1 MSFSFRRGEATR
13 RKRHVRLHLESLEA
27 RALLS
32 ANLGSMPEWS
42 ARDIVWN
49 GRTRTAVA
57 DSWIVRTTPTTT
69 AATLGIG
76 SQWQASS
83 IGTGFFSL
91 SAPGASSADVL
102 GWAAKTQGVA
112 YVEPNFVLQT
122 AAVPNDPSF
131 SRLWGLNNTGQSGG
145 LRDADIDAPEA
156 WNTTTGSRD
165 VVVAVIDSGVDY
177 NHPDLKANMWKNPGE
192 IPGDGIDNDK
202 NGKTDDIYG
211 WDAANDDGDPMD
223 DDGHGTHVAGT
234 IGAVGNNSV
243 GIAGVSWNVSL
254 MAVKFLGPNGGTAED
269 AIEAIQYVTNMRK
282 RGINIVVSNNS
293 WGGGGW
299 DKWEKDA
306 IDQGG
311 EAGILFV
318 AAAGN
323 DYGRNNDVIDHY
335 PSGYDSDAIISVAAT
350 NRHNRLANFSNYGPT
365 TVDIGAPGEN
375 IYSTLPN
382 NRYGAS
388 SGTSMAAPQ
397 VTGAIALLAAAKPR
411 LPAADP
417 RLYAAELKAAIL
429 STAQPIPALAGKV
442 ATGGLLNA
450 YEALRSLGPWADIV
464 DITPDD
470 RVDAVDEIVISF
482 DRPVSNVDDSDFVL
496 KRVAE
501 DGTIESSLVGI
512 PFKAINDDNTRWRF
526 SGLAAAGLTT
536 RPGRYTLT
544 LNHAVSGIKA
554 VDDEKPLYA
563 SQTES
568 WTQLPPDI
576 GDSLRDAEPLTPESA
591 GTIQITGKIGDGKNG
606 LRDIDMYWVELVAG
620 ESLLVNT
627 HAHAIGSKL
636 DTVVRIFDSAGKEL
650 ASNDDYG
657 VGPDSFLSY
666 KAPAAGR
673 YFIGISSFGNS
684 QYSPTVAGSGSPGRT
699 VGEFAMTV
707 TGDPTPPLMPLVA
720 DIIDVTPDP
729 DNPAV
734 PAVEIK
740 FNRAVTGLTVDHF
753 RLTRDHVDVSL
764 EGATLSSD
772 DGINWTLSGLGS
784 ITAEPGAYTLTLVP
798 NSNIT
803 DGAQSLLASAYD
815 SWTVVTPDAADTI
828 ANARVF
834 TLDELFAIGGR
845 VSGIIG
851 DGSFGSRDIDF
862 YGAQL
867 EAGKTYTIDIN
878 ARSLAT
884 PSTLDS
890 VLRIFDANGR
900 QMARNDDFNR
910 SHDSFLRF
918 TPKTTGTYYVGVSGY
933 RNSSYN
939 AASGVGRRVGST
951 GTYEIQFG
959 LAEPAPTR
967 AAAIAAQRSVD
978 RLSRSVPKQAAA
990 FAAFAAQ
997 TASAS
1002 SPAPSN
1008 RSARGLRR

>member
-1 MSFSFRRGEATR
+1 
-13 RKRHVRLHLESLEA
+13 
-27 RALLS
+27 
-32 ANLGSMPEWS
+32 MPEWS

-49 GRTRTAVA
+49 GRTRSAVA
-57 DSWIVRTTPTTT
+57 DSWIVRTAPTTT

-83 IGTGFFSL
+83 LGTGFFSL

-131 SRLWGLNNTGQSGG
+131 SRLWGLNNVGQSGG

-165 VVVAVIDSGVDY
+165 VVVAVIDSGIDY
-177 NHPDLKANMWKNPGE
+177 NHPDLKANMWKNPRE
-192 IPGDGIDNDK
+192 IPGNDFDDDG
-202 NGKTDDIYG
+202 NGFKDDVYG
-211 WDAANDDGDPMD
+211 WDFSSNDANPMD
-223 DDGHGTHVAGT
+223 ENGHGTHVAGT
-234 IGAVGNNSV
+234 IGAVGNNGV
-243 GIAGVSWNVSL
+243 GVAGVSWNVSL
-254 MAVKFLGPNGGTAED
+254 MALKIGGAGPSVSISG
-269 AIEAIQYVTNMRK
+269 AIGAIQYVTAMRK
-282 RGINIVVSNNS
+282 AGVNVVVSNNS
-293 WGGGGW
+293 WGGGSAS
-299 DKWEKDA
+299 EALKDA
-306 IDQGG
+306 INEGG

-323 DYGRNNDVIDHY
+323 DWGSNNDIIDVY
-335 PSGYDSDAIISVAAT
+335 PAGYDSDYIVSVAAT
-350 NRHNRLANFSNYGPT
+350 DRRNRLADFSNYGPT
-365 TVDIGAPGEN
+365 TVDIGAPGKD
-375 IYSTLPN
+375 IYSTYPN
-382 NRYGAS
+382 NNYRS
-388 SGTSMAAPQ
+388 LDGTSMAAPH
-397 VTGAIALLAAAKPR
+397 VTGAIALLAAAKPG
-411 LPAADP
+411 LT
-417 RLYAAELKAAIL
+417 AAELKTAIL
-429 STAQPIPALAGKV
+429 SSAQPIPALAGKV
-442 ATGGLLNA
+442 ATGGLLNVH
-450 YEALRSLGPWADIV
+450 EALRSLGPLVDIV
-464 DITPDD
+464 DVSPDQRED
-470 RVDAVDEIVISF
+470 PVDEIVISF
-482 DRPVSNVDDSDFVL
+482 DRPVSGVDDSDFVL

-501 DGTIESSLVGI
+501 DDTVESSLVGV
-512 PFKAINDDNTRWRF
+512 PFEPVDTTGARWRF

-536 RPGRYTLT
+536 RPGQYTLT
-544 LNHAVSGIKA
+544 LNHAGSGIVDEDGKA
-554 VDDEKPLYA
+554 LY
-563 SQTES
+563 SSPTES

-576 GDSLRDAEPLTPESA
+576 GDTLRDAEPLMPESD
-591 GTIQITGKIGDGKNG
+591 GTIQIAGKIGDGKNG
-606 LRDIDMYWVELVAG
+606 LRDVDMYWVELGAG
-620 ESLLVNT
+620 KILSVDT
-627 HAHAIGSKL
+627 DAHAIGSRL
-636 DTVVRIFDSAGKEL
+636 DTVVRIFDSAGNEL

-657 VGPDSFLSY
+657 MAADSFLSY
-666 KAPAAGR
+666 GAPADGR

-684 QYSPTVAGSGSPGRT
+684 NYSPKVAGSGSPGRT
-699 VGEFAMTV
+699 TGEFVMTV
-707 TGDPTPPLMPLVA
+707 TGDPTPPPMPLTV
-720 DIIDVTPDP
+720 DIVDVSPDP
-729 DNPAV
+729 RYTAV
-734 PAVEIK
+734 DGVEIEL
-740 FNRAVTGLTVDHF
+740 NRAVSGLTVDHF
-753 RLTRDHVDVSL
+753 RLTRDGADVKL
-764 EGATLSSD
+764 DGVALAAAEGGASD
-772 DGINWTLSGLGS
+772 NAWTLSGLGS

-803 DGAQSLLASAYD
+803 DGARSLLASAYD
-815 SWTVVTPDAADTI
+815 SWTVLTPDSHDTI
-828 ANARVF
+828 ANAKIF
-834 TLDELFAIGGR
+834 TLDELFALGGR

-884 PSTLDS
+884 PSSLDS

-900 QMARNDDFNR
+900 QLARNDDFNR

-939 AASGVGRRVGST
+939 AVSGAGRRAGST

-959 LAEPAPTR
+959 IAPAAPTQ

>member
-1 MSFSFRRGEATR
+1 
-13 RKRHVRLHLESLEA
+13 
-27 RALLS
+27 
-32 ANLGSMPEWS
+32 MPEWS

-83 IGTGFFSL
+83 LGTGFFSL

-131 SRLWGLNNTGQSGG
+131 SRLWGLNNAGQSGG

-192 IPGDGIDNDK
+192 TPGDNIDNDK
-202 NGKTDDIYG
+202 NGFVDDVYG
-211 WDAANDDGDPMD
+211 YDFENNDANPMD
-223 DDGHGTHVAGT
+223 DDDHGTHVAGT
-234 IGAVGNNSV
+234 IGAVGNNGTGV
-243 GIAGVSWNVSL
+243 VGVSWNVSL
-254 MAVKFLGPNGGTAED
+254 MAVKFLGPRGGTTAN
-269 AIEAIQYVTNMRK
+269 AIKSVQYVTNMRK
-282 RGINIVVSNNS
+282 AGVNVVASNNS
-293 WGGGGW
+293 WGGGAFNQSL
-299 DKWEKDA
+299 EDA
-306 IDQGG
+306 IEEGG
-311 EAGILFV
+311 KAGVLFV

-323 DYGRNNDVIDHY
+323 SANDNDESPVY
-335 PSGYDSDAIISVAAT
+335 PTSYDSEYIISVAAT
-350 NRHNRLANFSNYGPT
+350 DRRNRLATFSNYGET
-365 TVDIGAPGEN
+365 TVDIGAPGVD

-382 NRYGAS
+382 GAYGNL

-397 VTGAIALLAAAKPR
+397 VSGAIALLAAAKPG
-411 LPAADP
+411 LT
-417 RLYAAELKAAIL
+417 AAELKAAIL

-442 ATGGLLNA
+442 ATGGLLNVH
-450 YEALRSLGPWADIV
+450 EALRSLGPLADIV
-464 DITPDD
+464 DVSPDQRED
-470 RVDAVDEIVISF
+470 PVDEIVISF
-482 DRPVSNVDDSDFVL
+482 DRPVSGVDDSDFVL
-496 KRVAE
+496 KRVTE
-501 DGTIESSLVGI
+501 DDTVESSLVGV
-512 PFKAINDDNTRWRF
+512 PFEPVDDTGMRWRF
-526 SGLAAAGLTT
+526 VGLAAGLTT
-536 RPGRYTLT
+536 RPGQYTLT
-544 LNHAVSGIKA
+544 LNHSGSQIVGKVDGKA
-554 VDDEKPLYA
+554 LYA
-563 SQTES
+563 SPTES

-576 GDSLRDAEPLTPESA
+576 GDTLRDAEPLMPESD
-591 GTIQITGKIGDGKNG
+591 GTIQIAGKIGDGKNG
-606 LRDIDMYWVELVAG
+606 LRDIDMYWVELGKGKILSVDIDAR
-620 ESLLVNT
+620 S
-627 HAHAIGSKL
+627 IGSGL
-636 DTVVRIFDSAGKEL
+636 DTVVRIFDSAGNEL

-657 VGPDSFLSY
+657 MAADSFLSY
-666 KAPAAGR
+666 EAPADGR

-684 QYSPTVAGSGSPGRT
+684 NYSPKVAGSGSPGRT
-699 VGEFAMTV
+699 TGEFAMTV
-707 TGDPTPPLMPLVA
+707 TGDPTPPPMPLTV
-720 DIIDVTPDP
+720 DIVDVSPDP
-729 DNPAV
+729 RYTAV
-734 PAVEIK
+734 DSVEIEL
-740 FNRAVTGLTVDHF
+740 NRAVSGLTVDHF
-753 RLTRDHVDVSL
+753 RLTRDGADVKL
-764 EGATLSSD
+764 DGVTLAAAEGGASD
-772 DGINWTLSGLGS
+772 NAWTLSGLGS

-803 DGAQSLLASAYD
+803 DGARSLLASAYD
-815 SWTVVTPDAADTI
+815 SWTVLTPDSHDTI
-828 ANARVF
+828 ANAKIF
-834 TLDELFAIGGR
+834 TLDELFALGGR

-884 PSTLDS
+884 PSSLDS

-900 QMARNDDFNR
+900 QLARNDDFNR

-939 AASGVGRRVGST
+939 AMSGAGRRVGST
-951 GTYEIQFG
+951 GSYEIQFG
-959 LAEPAPTR
+959 IAPAAPTQ

>member
-1 MSFSFRRGEATR
+1 
-13 RKRHVRLHLESLEA
+13 
-27 RALLS
+27 
-32 ANLGSMPEWS
+32 MPEWS

-83 IGTGFFSL
+83 LGTGFFSL

-122 AAVPNDPSF
+122 AAVPNDPSL
-131 SRLWGLNNTGQSGG
+131 SRLWGLNNIGQSGG

-192 IPGDGIDNDK
+192 IPGDGIDNDN
-202 NGKTDDIYG
+202 NGKKDDVYG
-211 WDAANDDGDPMD
+211 WDFENNDADPMD
-223 DDGHGTHVAGT
+223 DDDHGTHVAGT
-234 IGAVGNNSV
+234 IGAVGNNGT
-243 GIAGVSWNVSL
+243 GIVGVSWNVSL
-254 MAVKFLGPNGGTAED
+254 MAVKFLGPRGGTTAN
-269 AIEAIQYVTNMRK
+269 AIKSVQYVTDMRK
-282 RGINIVVSNNS
+282 AGVNVVASNNS
-293 WGGGGW
+293 WGGGAFNQSL
-299 DKWEKDA
+299 KDA
-306 IDQGG
+306 IEEGG
-311 EAGILFV
+311 KAGVLFV

-323 DYGRNNDVIDHY
+323 SANDNDESPVY
-335 PSGYDSDAIISVAAT
+335 PTSYDSEYIVSVAAT
-350 NRHNRLANFSNYGPT
+350 DRRNRLATFSNYGET
-365 TVDIGAPGEN
+365 TVDIGAPGVD

-382 NRYGAS
+382 GAYGNM

-397 VTGAIALLAAAKPR
+397 VTGAIALLAAAKPG
-411 LPAADP
+411 LT
-417 RLYAAELKAAIL
+417 AAELKTAIL

-442 ATGGLLNA
+442 ATGGLLNVH
-450 YEALRSLGPWADIV
+450 EALRSLGPLADIV
-464 DITPDD
+464 DVSPDQRED
-470 RVDAVDEIVISF
+470 PVDEIVISF

-496 KRVAE
+496 KRVT
-501 DGTIESSLVGI
+501 DDDTVESSLVGV
-512 PFKAINDDNTRWRF
+512 PFAPIDATGTRWRF
-526 SGLAAAGLTT
+526 SGLAAAGLTS
-536 RPGRYTLT
+536 RPGEYTLT
-544 LNHAVSGIKA
+544 LNATGSGIVDENGKA
-554 VDDEKPLYA
+554 LY
-563 SQTES
+563 SSPTES

-576 GDSLRDAEPLTPESA
+576 GDTLRDAEPVKPEDD
-591 GTIQITGKIGDGKNG
+591 GTIQIVGKIGDGKHR
-606 LRDIDMYWVELVAG
+606 LRDVDMYWVELGAG
-620 ESLLVNT
+620 KTLSVDT
-627 HAHAIGSKL
+627 DAHAMGSKL
-636 DTVVRIFDSAGKEL
+636 DTVVRIFDSTGKEL
-650 ASNDDYG
+650 ASNDDYDMG
-657 VGPDSFLSY
+657 ADSFLSY
-666 KAPAAGR
+666 VAPADGR
-673 YFIGISSFGNS
+673 YFIGISSFGNAN
-684 QYSPTVAGSGSPGRT
+684 YSPTVGGSGSPGRT
-699 VGEFAMTV
+699 TGEFAMTV
-707 TGDPTPPLMPLVA
+707 TGDPTPPPMPLSV
-720 DIIDVTPDP
+720 DIVDVSPDP
-729 DNPAV
+729 RYTAV
-734 PAVEIK
+734 DSVAIEL
-740 FNRAVTGLTVDHF
+740 NRAVSGLTVDHF
-753 RLTRDHVDVSL
+753 RLTRDGVDVKL
-764 EGATLSSD
+764 DGVTLAAAEGGASD
-772 DGINWTLSGLGS
+772 SGWMLSGLGS

-803 DGAQSLLASAYD
+803 DGARSLLASAYD
-815 SWTVVTPDAADTI
+815 SWTVLTPDSHDTI

-890 VLRIFDANGR
+890 VLRIFDASGR
-900 QMARNDDFNR
+900 QIARNDDFNR

-939 AASGVGRRVGST
+939 AVSGAGRRAGST
-951 GTYEIQFG
+951 GTYEIQFSR
-959 LAEPAPTR
+959 LDPAPTQ

-997 TASAS
+997 TAAAS